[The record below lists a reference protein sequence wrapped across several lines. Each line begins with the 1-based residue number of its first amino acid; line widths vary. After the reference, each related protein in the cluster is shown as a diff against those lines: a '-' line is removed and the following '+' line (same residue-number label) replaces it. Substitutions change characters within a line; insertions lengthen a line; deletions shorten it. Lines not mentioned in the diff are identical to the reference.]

1 LLGSFLFLA
10 SFRKE
15 CQPIAGRR
23 PLGRAQSFADVGEL
37 SLGAGGDIYED
48 EQAVVTV
55 LVPIHA
61 GHYDGDGLSVRRNRR
76 TGNGDDFLH
85 VSQLKF
91 SRLGLNPT
99 ERSDGKERR

>member
-1 LLGSFLFLA
+1 VA
-10 SFRKE
+10 
-15 CQPIAGRR
+15 IAGGR
-23 PLGRAQSFADVGEL
+23 PLGRAQSFSDVGEL
-37 SLGAGGDIYED
+37 PLGAGGDIHED
-48 EQAVVTV
+48 ELAVVTV

-91 SRLGLNPT
+91 LRLGLNPT